1 MNIKKSRIIQI
12 INEEVQKLFE
22 NDGSDQGI
30 TPMPLTPTPKPT
42 APADDL
48 AYIEIQIIA
57 TKTKLA
63 ELEAKKAELS
73 GKEIA
78 TTRPDPE
85 ELEREDTEWGDTDYL
100 KRMMGANYGGGR
112 R

>member
-30 TPMPLTPTPKPT
+30 TPMPLT
-42 APADDL
+42 
-48 AYIEIQIIA
+48 
-57 TKTKLA
+57 
-63 ELEAKKAELS
+63 